1 MTTYCVYAELDHI
14 NKSASVKIM
23 PDDQLLKNYS
33 DAFVDGYWV
42 GTNTP
47 FNLFFMSLSINDAVQ
62 HKEFLEKKY
71 KNYGYVLD
79 SGI

>member
-14 NKSASVKIM
+14 NKSAAVNIM
-23 PDDQLLKNYS
+23 PDNQLLTNYS
-33 DAFVDGYWV
+33 DAFIDGYWV

-62 HKEFLEKKY
+62 HKTDLEKKY
-71 KNYGYVLD
+71 EKMNYRLD